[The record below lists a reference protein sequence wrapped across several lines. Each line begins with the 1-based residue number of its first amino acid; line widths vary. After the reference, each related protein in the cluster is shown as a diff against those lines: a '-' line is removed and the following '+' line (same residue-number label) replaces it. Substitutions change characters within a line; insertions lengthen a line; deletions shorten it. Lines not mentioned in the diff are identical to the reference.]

1 MIKKLQDLLQWLFL
15 QVEGLF
21 NAAFG
26 DRINPFYHLGAITF
40 FLFWIISGSGL
51 YLYVFFETGIAE
63 AYSSVVD
70 LSTKQWWLGGIM
82 RSVHRYASDAMVLTM
97 VLHML
102 RYFAFDLYH
111 GFRWFSWITGILL
124 IWMVYA
130 SGVNGYMLPWDMLAQ
145 YVTVTSFEWLDWLPL
160 FNGSLMRNFLYSDHV
175 GDRFFTLLSFLH
187 VGLPLVVLMVMW
199 IHVQRVPKARTTPP
213 RPMVY
218 GLLITMLVLSLIAP
232 VHSQG
237 GHSDLTQAITQI
249 ELDWFYLAVFPLLNE
264 WPLGRVWVL
273 VVGVSALVALLPWW
287 PPQFKRG
294 EKKAYQV
301 QVHGDQGHSVALE
314 VRQGETILDA
324 GLRQGLALPYEC
336 RNGGCGL
343 CVCSIEQGQYEHRP
357 YQRSALPDADKARGK
372 ALMCCAVP
380 QADMAIEVHGFTG
393 EAAQAQEVH
402 TAHVV
407 RMQRLAS
414 DVMLVLLELPMGKT
428 LDFVAGQYINI
439 LLEDGQRR
447 AFSFANR
454 PKAGN
459 QIELHVRLMPGGR
472 FTTHVFEQM
481 KVGDPV
487 RFEGPVGSFMLRESE
502 KPILFIAGA
511 TGFAPIKSIV
521 EDAFARAV
529 QRPMYL
535 YWGVR
540 QSKDLYMLA
549 LCEQWQREHDNFHI
563 VAVVSEASAE
573 QDWTGRT
580 GLVHEAMLADFS
592 DLSGYEVYLC
602 GSVRMVE
609 TAVPA
614 FIAQGLDE
622 NSCFSDAFVPS
633 APLPPSTSTPTSTA
647 V

>member
-633 APLPPSTSTPTSTA
+633 VPPPSACPATSTA

>member
-1 MIKKLQDLLQWLFL
+1 MIKKLQDLLQWMFL
-15 QVEGLF
+15 RAEGLF

-40 FLFWIISGSGL
+40 FLFWIIGASGL
-51 YLYVFFETGIAE
+51 YLYVFFETGLSE

-97 VLHML
+97 MLHML

-111 GFRWFSWITGILL
+111 GFRWFSWITGVLL

-145 YVTVTSFEWLDWLPL
+145 YVTVSSFEWLDWLPL

-187 VGLPLVVLMVMW
+187 VGIPLVVLMVMW

-218 GLLITMLVLSLIAP
+218 GLIISMLVLSLIAP

-237 GHSDLTQAITQI
+237 GHSDLTQAVTHI
-249 ELDWFYLAVFPLLNE
+249 ELDWFYLAVFPLLSE
-264 WPLGRVWVL
+264 WPLGQVWAL
-273 VVGVSALVALLPWW
+273 VIGASVLVALLPWW

-294 EKKAYQV
+294 EKRAYSV
-301 QVHGDQGHSVALE
+301 QVHGDQGHSANLS

-357 YQRSALPDADKARGK
+357 YQRSALPDADKSRGK
-372 ALMCCAVP
+372 ALMCCAIP
-380 QADMAIEVHGFTG
+380 QADMAIEVQGFTG
-393 EAAQAQEVH
+393 AQAVEQEVH

-407 RMQRLAS
+407 RMQRLAA
-414 DVMLVLLELPMGKT
+414 DVMLVMLELPMGKT

-472 FTTHVFEQM
+472 FTTYVFEHM
-481 KVGDPV
+481 KVGELV
-487 RFEGPVGSFMLRESE
+487 RFEGPVGSFMLRDSHN
-502 KPILFIAGA
+502 PILFIAGA

-521 EDAFARAV
+521 EDAFARGL
-529 QRPMYL
+529 QRPMHL

-540 QSKDLYMLA
+540 QPKDLYMLP
-549 LCEQWQREHDNFHI
+549 LCEQWQREHSNFRVI
-563 VAVVSEASAE
+563 AVVSEATP
-573 QDWTGRT
+573 QDGWSGRT
-580 GLVHEAMLADFS
+580 GLVHEAMLSDIAD
-592 DLSGYEVYLC
+592 LKGYEVYLC

-633 APLPPSTSTPTSTA
+633 AAPTPSLS
-647 V
+647 